1 MKKTWHT
8 VFLILLICLDAAL
21 LLLPLLPGYRAL
33 FDIGPH
39 PGRPPAFRFL
49 KLAGYALFFPLTA
62 YGCGRLLARIRKPRL
77 RWLPAAVFA
86 LIATALVCLHNN
98 ELHMLCRLDSGWVH
112 VPHMY
117 ENLVRTDLTYRG
129 GIGIFRYVLPW
140 AGTFLLCV
148 LAGTYSLQQFLS
160 LCRKAFAALRRR
172 CLLRRTQARQALP
185 CSLLVL
191 SMADRAQ
198 FAAELADRLDRA
210 HVVGAGARPAPAR
223 GGPPPGGRA
232 GGGGGG
238 GGAWGELVGGGAG
251 TSCAPAARSYAA
263 GAPHRPG
270 RSTMRRGRCAEMPT
284 FWSWRISRRLSA
296 ARSSGREP
304 ARFSSRTSSRTGPM
318 SSRRRTIQQKPRR
331 NSGTA

>member
-33 FDIGPH
+33 FDIGPY
-39 PGRPPAFRFL
+39 PDRLPAFRFL

-62 YGCGRLLARIRKPRL
+62 YGCGRLLARIHRPRL

-98 ELHMLCRLDSGWVH
+98 ELHMLCWLDSGWVH

-140 AGTFLLCV
+140 AGTLLLCV

-172 CLLRRTQARQALP
+172 CLLRWTPSAR
-185 CSLLVL
+185 
-191 SMADRAQ
+191 
-198 FAAELADRLDRA
+198 
-210 HVVGAGARPAPAR
+210 
-223 GGPPPGGRA
+223 
-232 GGGGGG
+232 
-238 GGAWGELVGGGAG
+238 
-251 TSCAPAARSYAA
+251 
-263 GAPHRPG
+263 
-270 RSTMRRGRCAEMPT
+270 
-284 FWSWRISRRLSA
+284 
-296 ARSSGREP
+296 
-304 ARFSSRTSSRTGPM
+304 RTSSSWGRGACTPA
-318 SSRRRTIQQKPRR
+318 SSPTCWWMAWPRR
-331 NSGTA
+331 WLSPTPCASTSPTS

>member
-77 RWLPAAVFA
+77 RWLPAAVCA

-98 ELHMLCRLDSGWVH
+98 ELHMLCQLDSGWVH

-198 FAAELADRLDRA
+198 FAAELADRLDHA
-210 HVVGAGARPAPAR
+210 HVVRT
-223 GGPPPGGRA
+223 
-232 GGGGGG
+232 
-238 GGAWGELVGGGAG
+238 GGAQLR
-251 TSCAPAARSYAA
+251 SRCATPS
-263 GAPHRPG
+263 G
-270 RSTMRRGRCAEMPT
+270 RSTTRRGRCAETPT

-296 ARSSGREP
+296 ARSSGRES

-318 SSRRRTIQQKPRR
+318 SSQRRTIRQKPRR

>member
-33 FDIGPH
+33 FDIGPY
-39 PGRPPAFRFL
+39 PDRLPAFRFL

-62 YGCGRLLARIRKPRL
+62 YGCGRLLARIRTPRL

-117 ENLVRTDLTYRG
+117 ENLVRADLTYRG
-129 GIGIFRYVLPW
+129 GLGIFRYVLPW

-198 FAAELADRLDRA
+198 FAAELADRLDHA
-210 HVVGAGARPAPAR
+210 HVV
-223 GGPPPGGRA
+223 
-232 GGGGGG
+232 
-238 GGAWGELVGGGAG
+238 
-251 TSCAPAARSYAA
+251 RSYAA
-263 GAPHRPG
+263 GAPRRPG
-270 RSTMRRGRCAEMPT
+270 RSTMRRGRCAETPT
-284 FWSWRISRRLSA
+284 F
-296 ARSSGREP
+296 
-304 ARFSSRTSSRTGPM
+304 
-318 SSRRRTIQQKPRR
+318 
-331 NSGTA
+331 

>member
-1 MKKTWHT
+1 MAAKQESNYNTQQAGTVKRCHRFLPICRTKSENKVKKCRLRRVPGTRVPSVLLTGYPAPEALSSAKNPPAAGVGPGWRLSFVCSGCLFMLSWNKIRKREGTRDMKKTWHT

-98 ELHMLCRLDSGWVH
+98 ELHMLCQLDSGWVH

-172 CLLRRTQARQALP
+172 
-185 CSLLVL
+185 
-191 SMADRAQ
+191 
-198 FAAELADRLDRA
+198 
-210 HVVGAGARPAPAR
+210 
-223 GGPPPGGRA
+223 
-232 GGGGGG
+232 
-238 GGAWGELVGGGAG
+238 
-251 TSCAPAARSYAA
+251 
-263 GAPHRPG
+263 
-270 RSTMRRGRCAEMPT
+270 GRCAETPT

-296 ARSSGREP
+296 VRSSGRES
-304 ARFSSRTSSRTGPM
+304 ARFSSRTSSRTEPM
-318 SSRRRTIQQKPRR
+318 SSQRRTIRQKPRR

>member
-160 LCRKAFAALRRR
+160 LCRKAFAALRR
-172 CLLRRTQARQALP
+172 
-185 CSLLVL
+185 
-191 SMADRAQ
+191 
-198 FAAELADRLDRA
+198 
-210 HVVGAGARPAPAR
+210 
-223 GGPPPGGRA
+223 
-232 GGGGGG
+232 
-238 GGAWGELVGGGAG
+238 
-251 TSCAPAARSYAA
+251 
-263 GAPHRPG
+263 
-270 RSTMRRGRCAEMPT
+270 GRCAEMPT

>member
-33 FDIGPH
+33 FDIGPY
-39 PGRPPAFRFL
+39 PGRPSAFRFL

-98 ELHMLCRLDSGWVH
+98 ELHMLCQLDSGWVH

-210 HVVGAGARPAPAR
+210 HVVRTGGAQLRSRCATPSGALDDAAEI
-223 GGPPPGGRA
+223 GRA
-232 GGGGGG
+232 H
-238 GGAWGELVGGGAG
+238 V
-251 TSCAPAARSYAA
+251 
-263 GAPHRPG
+263 
-270 RSTMRRGRCAEMPT
+270 
-284 FWSWRISRRLSA
+284 
-296 ARSSGREP
+296 
-304 ARFSSRTSSRTGPM
+304 
-318 SSRRRTIQQKPRR
+318 
-331 NSGTA
+331 

>member
-33 FDIGPH
+33 FDIGPY
-39 PGRPPAFRFL
+39 PDRLPAFRFL

-62 YGCGRLLARIRKPRL
+62 YGCGRLLARIRRPRL

-140 AGTFLLCV
+140 AGTLLLCV

-172 CLLRRTQARQALP
+172 CLLRRAQTRHALP

-210 HVVGAGARPAPAR
+210 HIVRTNGAQLRSRCATPS
-223 GGPPPGGRA
+223 
-232 GGGGGG
+232 
-238 GGAWGELVGGGAG
+238 G
-251 TSCAPAARSYAA
+251 TLDDAA
-263 GAPHRPG
+263 GSLRGNADLLVVEDLESFVCGTEQWQRVCAFFFQNIIEDGTDVIATADDPAKTAPEFWYRL
-270 RSTMRRGRCAEMPT
+270 TCACP
-284 FWSWRISRRLSA
+284 
-296 ARSSGREP
+296 
-304 ARFSSRTSSRTGPM
+304 FSVRTL
-318 SSRRRTIQQKPRR
+318 KE
-331 NSGTA
+331 

>member
-21 LLLPLLPGYRAL
+21 LLLPLLPGYRTL
-33 FDIGPH
+33 FDIGPY

-98 ELHMLCRLDSGWVH
+98 ELHMLCQLDSGWVH

-198 FAAELADRLDRA
+198 FAAELADRL
-210 HVVGAGARPAPAR
+210 AR
-223 GGPPPGGRA
+223 
-232 GGGGGG
+232 
-238 GGAWGELVGGGAG
+238 

-318 SSRRRTIQQKPRR
+318 SSQRWTIRQKPRR
-331 NSGTA
+331 SSGTA

>member
-62 YGCGRLLARIRKPRL
+62 YGCGRLLARIRNPRL

-98 ELHMLCRLDSGWVH
+98 ELHLLCQLDSGWVH

-172 CLLRRTQARQALP
+172 CPVPCWCSAWRTVHSSPPSSRTGSTAR
-185 CSLLVL
+185 
-191 SMADRAQ
+191 
-198 FAAELADRLDRA
+198 
-210 HVVGAGARPAPAR
+210 
-223 GGPPPGGRA
+223 
-232 GGGGGG
+232 
-238 GGAWGELVGGGAG
+238 

-270 RSTMRRGRCAEMPT
+270 HSTMRRGRCAETPT

-318 SSRRRTIQQKPRR
+318 SSQRRTIRQKPRR

>member
-33 FDIGPH
+33 FDIGPY
-39 PGRPPAFRFL
+39 PDRLPAFRFL

-62 YGCGRLLARIRKPRL
+62 YGCGRLLARIRTPRL

-191 SMADRAQ
+191 SMADRA
-198 FAAELADRLDRA
+198 
-210 HVVGAGARPAPAR
+210 
-223 GGPPPGGRA
+223 
-232 GGGGGG
+232 
-238 GGAWGELVGGGAG
+238 
-251 TSCAPAARSYAA
+251 
-263 GAPHRPG
+263 PHRPG
-270 RSTMRRGRCAEMPT
+270 RSTMRRGRCAETPT

-296 ARSSGREP
+296 ARSSGREA
-304 ARFSSRTSSRTGPM
+304 ARFSSRTSSRTEPM
-318 SSRRRTIQQKPRR
+318 SSQRRTIRQKPRR